1 MALLLH
7 KLCAGPAQG
16 GTAGVWHR
24 LFPCPLCQRLKEP
37 LSRQLNPQA
46 DSLLALCQSNFPWR
60 GGAAA
65 CLPCCWRLTDAALFQ
80 SHNSQYLN
88 SQHSDGK
95 SSCQVHVH
103 LKGVQD
109 HGVAALGKTKHGEIH
124 LSSTLWCSH
133 SRALA
138 RTRGAPRPGT
148 TSTDP
153 SHHLTQP
160 HGTGGRGPRH
170 SAGEEE
176 GVAVVCWEW
185 FTPLTNHEE
194 V

>member
-1 MALLLH
+1 MADPQSPSGQH
-7 KLCAGPAQG
+7 GRAQALCRPS
-16 GTAGVWHR
+16 TRWHCR
-24 LFPCPLCQRLKEP
+24 RVAPVISLPLCQRLKEP

-46 DSLLALCQSNFPWR
+46 DSLLALCQSDFPWR

-95 SSCQVHVH
+95 SSCQVHIR

-124 LSSTLWCSH
+124 LSSMVFSQQSPC
-133 SRALA
+133 
-138 RTRGAPRPGT
+138 
-148 TSTDP
+148 
-153 SHHLTQP
+153 
-160 HGTGGRGPRH
+160 
-170 SAGEEE
+170 
-176 GVAVVCWEW
+176 
-185 FTPLTNHEE
+185 
-194 V
+194 